1 MLGII
6 AHLLQ
11 TSSFG
16 ASGVGVV
23 SPLNSGADGTSALPE
38 PDVSWGCWYGC
49 VSFPFIFF
57 SLKFLS
63 KGLHG
68 VTDAK
73 SSWGEVEL

>member
-11 TSSFG
+11 TSNLG

-23 SPLNSGADGTSALPE
+23 FPLSSGADGTGALSE
-38 PDVSWGCWYGC
+38 PDVSWGCQYGC
-49 VSFPFIFF
+49 ISFPLIFF

-63 KGLHG
+63 KELHR
-68 VTDAK
+68 
-73 SSWGEVEL
+73 SY